1 MRRFNSSCIDSKT
14 GYEMILSE
22 CSYNMA
28 CDWLSREL
36 NKEDMEILS
45 VEIDS
50 DGLANIFTGRTL
62 SEPMQLSGRAYYC
75 AEVSGRTFY
84 YDEERGYLLGE

>member
-1 MRRFNSSCIDSKT
+1 MREFTATVRDSKT

-28 CDWLSREL
+28 MNWLEGKIKKL
-36 NKEDMEILS
+36 GHIPNIECKKEGDLIV
-45 VEIDS
+45 VE
-50 DGLANIFTGRTL
+50 T
-62 SEPMQLSGRAYYC
+62 
-75 AEVSGRTFY
+75 SGRTFF

>member
-1 MRRFNSSCIDSKT
+1 MREFKTFTKDSKT

-28 CDWLSREL
+28 MDWLENKIKEL
-36 NKEDMEILS
+36 GHTPNIECKKEGDLMVI
-45 VEIDS
+45 
-50 DGLANIFTGRTL
+50 TT
-62 SEPMQLSGRAYYC
+62 
-75 AEVSGRTFY
+75 SGRTFF